1 MKRIVTFT
9 AIVSAFFIFSCQFF
23 QSNSGPEQSDSLA
36 FWNLHD
42 TVNYVGM
49 KECQTCHSNVHETF
63 IHTGMGKSFGA
74 ATPEKSS
81 AQFPL
86 NGQEILV
93 FKGDKASPVIKDPK
107 TNRWYQAFWNKDS
120 LFIAEHTLF
129 GGQIVGSRKEYIPF
143 IIGSGQH
150 TNSHFWQDG
159 NYLYQAPLT
168 YYTQKGI
175 WDLPPGFKENNSGFA
190 RKIDVECMSCHNAMP
205 TVNKESKN
213 FFEKIPLGIDCERC
227 HGPGE
232 LHVNLKKQGILVDT
246 SKEADRSIVNP
257 KRLSYQRQVDICQR
271 CHLQGNN
278 VLKPGKHFE
287 DFRPG
292 MKLSD
297 VFEVYMPKYENNDY
311 FVMAGHSDRFQ
322 QSECFIKTNP
332 KNTDVYDKKVNFT
345 CISCHNPHVSVKAT
359 RIQTFNNTCRG
370 CHNEQSQKSEFKG
383 CLLPPKKQINQ
394 NGCVGCHMPGS
405 GAEDIPHVMVHDH
418 KIQRPQKTSNLDATK
433 GALLGLHAVNNK
445 NPKSADQIRGYI
457 SYFEKFDDKTLYL
470 DKAKELMGSENEVEL
485 KIHLNFVKRQFQ
497 QVVDL
502 TNEDID
508 AVSESNDAWTN
519 YRVAKSFDELKM
531 LGKALPFYKR
541 AHELM
546 KLDLDFGSEYA
557 NALIR
562 SKKLSDA
569 EILLKSQLSRAQ
581 KHPLTWINWG
591 SVNFLTNKLTEA
603 KRAYLKVLEL
613 EPNNQTA
620 HLFLSELYDRVGD
633 VEKKKVHLKFLNQAR

>member
-23 QSNSGPEQSDSLA
+23 QSNSSSEQTDSLA

-42 TVNYVGM
+42 TVDYVGM

-86 NGQEILV
+86 NGEAILV
-93 FKGDKASPVIKDPK
+93 FKGDKSSPVIKDPK

-120 LFIAEHTLF
+120 LFIAEHTLM
-129 GGQIVGSRKEYIPF
+129 GGQIVGSRKEHIPF

-159 NYLYQAPLT
+159 KYLYQAPLT

-175 WDLPPGFKENNSGFA
+175 WDLPPGFKENNSGFS

-205 TVNKESKN
+205 SVNKNSKN

-232 LHVNLKKQGILVDT
+232 MHVNLKKQGILVDT

-322 QSECFIKTNP
+322 QSACFISSNP
-332 KNTDVYDKKVNFT
+332 KNTEVYDKKVNFT

-359 RIQTFNNTCRG
+359 RIQSFNNTCNG
-370 CHNEQSQKSEFKG
+370 CHHAESKKSELKG
-383 CLLPPKKQINQ
+383 CLLPPKKQIHQ

-405 GAEDIPHVMVHDH
+405 SAEDIPHVMVHDH
-418 KIQRPQKTSNLDATK
+418 KIQRPQKTGNLDASK

-457 SYFEKFDDKTLYL
+457 SYFEKFDNKPLYL
-470 DKAKELMGSENEVEL
+470 EKAEQMLESENEIEAR
-485 KIHLNFVKRQFQ
+485 IHLNFVQRKFKE
-497 QVVDL
+497 VADL
-502 TNEDID
+502 AMKENDVI
-508 AVSESNDAWTN
+508 SELKDAWTN
-519 YRVAKSFDELKM
+519 YRIAKSFDELKM
-531 LGKALPFYKR
+531 LNKALPYYKS
-541 AHELM
+541 AHDLM

-562 SKKLSDA
+562 SKRLQEA
-569 EILLKSQLSRAQ
+569 EILLKSQLNRAQ

-591 SVNFLTNKLTEA
+591 SVNFLNNKLTEA

-633 VEKKKVHLKFLNQAR
+633 LEKKQVHLKFLNQRR

>member
-1 MKRIVTFT
+1 MKKIVTFT
-9 AIVSAFFIFSCQFF
+9 AIVSAFLVFSCQFF
-23 QSNSGPEQSDSLA
+23 QTDNSNQQNDSFA

-42 TVNYVGM
+42 TVDYVGM

-74 ATPEKSS
+74 ATAEKSS

-86 NGQEILV
+86 NGQAILI

-107 TNRWYQAFWNKDS
+107 TNRWYQAFWSKDS
-120 LFIAEHTLF
+120 LFIAEHTLLA
-129 GGQIVGSRKEYIPF
+129 GQIVGSRKEYIPF
-143 IIGSGQH
+143 IIGSGHH

-175 WDLPPGFKENNSGFA
+175 WDLPPGFKENNSGFS

-205 TVNKESKN
+205 TVNRNSKN

-232 LHVNLKKQGILVDT
+232 MHVNLKKQGILVDT

-322 QSECFIKTNP
+322 QSACFIKSNP
-332 KNTDVYDKKVNFT
+332 KNTEVYDKKVNFT

-359 RIQTFNNTCRG
+359 RIQSFNNTCNG
-370 CHNEQSQKSEFKG
+370 CHHKESKKSDMKG
-383 CLLPPKKQINQ
+383 CSLPPKQQIHQ

-418 KIQRPQKTSNLDATK
+418 KIQRPQKDRNIDASK
-433 GALLGLHAVNNK
+433 GNLLGLHAVNNK
-445 NPKSADQIRGYI
+445 NPQAFDQIRGYI
-457 SYFEKFDDKTLYL
+457 SYFEKFDGRPLYL
-470 DKAKELMGSENEVEL
+470 EKAGELL
-485 KIHLNFVKRQFQ
+485 R
-497 QVVDL
+497 
-502 TNEDID
+502 
-508 AVSESNDAWTN
+508 SESNLESQIHYLFVQRKFQEVVNLVGKETRAVLELDDAWTQ
-519 YRVAKSFDELKM
+519 YRIAKSYDESKL
-531 LGKALPFYKR
+531 LSTALPYYKK
-541 AHELM
+541 AHILM
-546 KLDLDFGSEYA
+546 ELDLDFGSEYA

-562 SKKLSDA
+562 SKKLSEA
-569 EILLKSQLSRAQ
+569 EVVLKSQLNRAK
-581 KHPLTWINWG
+581 KHALTWINYG
-591 SVNFLTNKLTEA
+591 TVNFLNNKLSEA
-603 KRAYLKVLEL
+603 KKSYLTALEL
-613 EPNNQTA
+613 EPNNRTI
-620 HLFLSELYDRVGD
+620 HLFLVEFYERVGD
-633 VEKKKVHLKFLNQAR
+633 TEKKQVHLKFLNQAR